1 MSAWALAWRTALPN
15 PARAVLAIGGVAV
28 IGALLFNMLLL
39 SRGLLVSFRDL
50 LDTAGFDIRVIAAQ
64 GSMVHRLP
72 IAEATTLAGAIPRLP
87 GVANVAMVRT
97 DFGQVSTAD
106 GAAAWTPI
114 ELIGMTDSSGGGW
127 TITKGA

>member
-1 MSAWALAWRTALPN
+1 MSAWALAWRTALHN
-15 PARAVLAIGGVAV
+15 PARALLAIGGVAV

-72 IAEATTLAGAIPRLP
+72 IAEATTLAEAIVRLP

-106 GAAAWTPI
+106 GA
-114 ELIGMTDSSGGGW
+114 
-127 TITKGA
+127 